1 MLVKA
6 LMIKLDGLRLLIIL
20 MLLEAGEGSGIVII
34 VIICHLSVPEKRR
47 LRALRQLVRLDT
59 GILLLH
65 LLLRG
70 HAVFHGIFL

>member
-34 VIICHLSVPEKRR
+34 VIICHLSVPEERR

-59 GILLLH
+59 GILLLY